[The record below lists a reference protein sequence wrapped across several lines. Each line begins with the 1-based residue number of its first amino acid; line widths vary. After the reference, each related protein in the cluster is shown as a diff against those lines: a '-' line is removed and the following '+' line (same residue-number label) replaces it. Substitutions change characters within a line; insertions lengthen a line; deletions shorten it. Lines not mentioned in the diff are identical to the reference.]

1 MPSLKQL
8 HNQQWDIF
16 EQRMEAGVVSTRTWL
31 YGQQA
36 RLNTHWPDL
45 AGEELLAAQG
55 EARAYRR
62 LIDVIENQPRNP
74 RAPEA

>member
-1 MPSLKQL
+1 MTNLKQL

-16 EQRMEAGVVSTRTWL
+16 EQRHEAGVASMRTWL
-31 YGQQA
+31 YGHQE
-36 RLNTHWPDL
+36 RLNTYWPDL
-45 AGEELLAAQG
+45 AGDELIAAQG

-74 RAPEA
+74 RMEA